1 MKHILMSLLLASV
14 RRCSRCGGGLS
25 IWGVLIVAFVTSACT
40 AAGMSRLQASHR
52 AAVAICASAEALRAA
67 GADAEVRRESERWCA
82 RAIRLAALETES
94 VSVALENAIEASR
107 DAGVPVPPAM
117 ESTDAGLPAIK
128 DAGAGFQAP
137 GGPPDDPEH

>member
-1 MKHILMSLLLASV
+1 MNKLIVSLWLASI

-25 IWGVLIVAFVTSACT
+25 LIGVLIVAFLTSACT
-40 AAGMSRLQASHR
+40 AAGMSRMQASHR

-82 RAIRLAALETES
+82 RAIRLAATETES
-94 VSVALENAIEASR
+94 ATVSLERAIEASR
-107 DAGVPVPPAM
+107 DAGMPVPPAM

-128 DAGAGFQAP
+128 DAGAGFQTP
-137 GGPPDDPEH
+137 GGPPDEPEN